1 MKNCERCNKE
11 VPEDYVNLLCDD
23 CYKWNEIE
31 NTRLKALE
39 PSTSISTQENA
50 KSVPVVKILE
60 GTGVSD
66 IEYKKNKEAEDK
78 EQWSANVALF
88 QRNGVLLWKP
98 TRRMYTFIKDR
109 CIDRITRHPQYPK
122 FIWKPK
128 IVDVGCGSGVGS
140 NVLSQEADMVWG
152 IDKNQTSIR
161 FAKEAF
167 ERVKNGIYYSG
178 QLTFDYIDIMK
189 EERELMKFDAVVA
202 IEIIE
207 HIDDYK
213 FFLKQLIN
221 KFDNRRPEDST
232 EYYISTPNRN
242 NDSIKNDHPYNK
254 FHVREWT
261 SEEFYSVLSE
271 FFGDIKFTNSEGEPI
286 EGYTTNHTPLLAICK
301 KTKI

>member
-31 NTRLKALE
+31 NARLRTLE
-39 PSTSISTQENA
+39 PSTSTFTQESV

-60 GTGVSD
+60 ETGVS
-66 IEYKKNKEAEDK
+66 EAGYKKNKEAEDK
-78 EQWSANVALF
+78 EQWSTNIALF
-88 QRNGVLLWKP
+88 QKNGVLLWKP
-98 TRRMYTFIKDR
+98 TRRMYTLIKDR
-109 CIDRITRHPQYPK
+109 CIDKVTHHPQYPK

-128 IVDVGCGSGVGS
+128 IVDVGCGSGVGA

-178 QLTFDYIDIMK
+178 QLTFDYIDIME
-189 EERELMKFDAVVA
+189 EERELMKFDVVVA

-213 FFLKQLIN
+213 FFLKQIIT
-221 KFDNRRPEDST
+221 KFDNKRLEDAT

-242 NDSIKNDHPYNK
+242 NKSIRDDSPYNK

-261 SEEFYSVLSE
+261 SEEFYNVLSE
-271 FFGDIKFTNSEGEPI
+271 FFKDIQFANSDGDPI
-286 EGYTTNHTPLLAICK
+286 EGYTTEHTPLLAICK
-301 KTKI
+301 KVKI